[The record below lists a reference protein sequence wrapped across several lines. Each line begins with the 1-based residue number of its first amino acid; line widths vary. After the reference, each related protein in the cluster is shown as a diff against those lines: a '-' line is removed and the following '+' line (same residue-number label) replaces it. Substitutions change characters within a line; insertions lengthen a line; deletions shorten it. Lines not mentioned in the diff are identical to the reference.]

1 MVPVPHLDGG
11 VFRRGR
17 HQSECGVERSALS
30 TQATRMASGS
40 GVRGRGDVPHCTRLT
55 VMGNRCPL
63 NTCFGGARGSASL
76 AEGGQWRHNPGV
88 SAYHHWVEL
97 PVQLRA
103 LVMHGRG
110 VPDVH
115 TTILRGPAEQLFRS
129 AVNCSTFASK
139 SITFF
144 CSLTTAVHLRSSNPF
159 LGPGNRHPSGFTRR
173 QTDATERARARI
185 SCAIGLWRTLGSAVC
200 VTDPALPSERRSRL
214 SVLIAA
220 ILKILHDCLVP
231 ARGAV
236 PPAVNP
242 HARIHTRGDAGTTQG

>member
-1 MVPVPHLDGG
+1 M
-11 VFRRGR
+11 
-17 HQSECGVERSALS
+17 
-30 TQATRMASGS
+30 
-40 GVRGRGDVPHCTRLT
+40 PHCTRLT

-76 AEGGQWRHNPGV
+76 AEGGQWTHNPGV
-88 SAYHHWVEL
+88 SAYHHWVGL

-103 LVMHGRG
+103 LVTHGRG

-173 QTDATERARARI
+173 SDGLHARTHAHAYHVRSACGAPLAAQSASPI
-185 SCAIGLWRTLGSAVC
+185 PLSLRNAAADSAYLSPPFSRYSTIALCLHAVRCPDGQSTCA
-200 VTDPALPSERRSRL
+200 
-214 SVLIAA
+214 
-220 ILKILHDCLVP
+220 H
-231 ARGAV
+231 
-236 PPAVNP
+236 P
-242 HARIHTRGDAGTTQG
+242 HARRRRRHATAGK